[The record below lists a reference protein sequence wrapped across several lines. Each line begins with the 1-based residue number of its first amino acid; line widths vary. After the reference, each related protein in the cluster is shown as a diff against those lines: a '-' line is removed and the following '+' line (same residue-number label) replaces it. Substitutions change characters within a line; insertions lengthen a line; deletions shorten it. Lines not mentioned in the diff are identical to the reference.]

1 MVLVVEDDE
10 ATLETYARILRL
22 DGHDVT
28 TAVDA
33 DAGWRSLDT
42 VVPDA
47 IIVDLRM
54 PHVDGLEF
62 LRRLRAR
69 RDTQAIPVAI
79 VTGDYS
85 LNGATAA
92 EVRELNARVR
102 FKPLWVEDLSALVH
116 EMLDPRR

>member
-1 MVLVVEDDE
+1 M
-10 ATLETYARILRL
+10 
-22 DGHDVT
+22 DGHDVK
-28 TAVDA
+28 TAPDA
-33 DAGWRSLDT
+33 QTGWQMLDT

-54 PHVDGLEF
+54 PDVDGLEF

-69 RDTQAIPVAI
+69 PDTGAIPVAI

-85 LNGATAA
+85 LSGASAA
-92 EVRELNARVR
+92 EVRALNARVR

>member
-22 DGHDVT
+22 DGHHVS
-28 TAVDA
+28 TAADA
-33 DAGWRSLDT
+33 EAGWRSLDT
-42 VVPDA
+42 AVPDA

-69 RDTQAIPVAI
+69 PDTQAIPVAI
-79 VTGDYS
+79 VTGDYT

-92 EVRELNARVR
+92 EVRDLNARVR